1 MNNIL
6 SLVLCF
12 SMAFAISLALTPA
25 VTSLAYKIG
34 AIDVP
39 KDKRRVHKKPI
50 PRLGGLA
57 IYYGF
62 LISVLFFCN
71 IDKQLIGIIGGSL
84 LIVGVGILDDVMQ
97 LRASVKFIVQII
109 AALIVVF
116 CDVRIKAISMPIPM
130 VEGGILSLGV
140 FSVPITVLWI
150 VGVTNAVNLIDGLD
164 GLAVGISSIA
174 TFSLFFIAIL
184 AGEPVVAILAAAL
197 AGSCL
202 GFLPYNFNP
211 AKIFMGDTGSTF
223 LGYMLSIICI
233 QGLFKGYVIIS
244 FIVPFLILGLP
255 IFDTAYAILRRIKNK
270 KPIMSP
276 DRGHLH
282 HRLIDMGLSQKQ
294 TVAIM
299 YVISMLLG
307 LSAVMVVGQGAYT
320 GIILIATAM
329 IFTFFGGKIFLEHK
343 IVENKLHLA
352 EKKEEAKNVLADKPE
367 EAKEE
372 ENEND

>member
-1 MNNIL
+1 MNIL
-6 SLVLCF
+6 NLVLCF
-12 SMAFAISLALTPA
+12 SMAFAISLALTPS

-62 LISVLFFCN
+62 LISVVFFCKM
-71 IDKQLIGIIGGSL
+71 DKQLIGIIAGSL
-84 LIVGVGILDDVMQ
+84 LIVGVGIVDDVMQ
-97 LRASVKFIVQII
+97 LKASIKFVVQIV
-109 AALIVVF
+109 AALIVAF
-116 CDVRIKAISMPIPM
+116 CDVRINAVSMPMPF
-130 VEGGILSLGV
+130 VEGGILSLGFLSIPV
-140 FSVPITVLWI
+140 TVLWI

-255 IFDTAYAILRRIKNK
+255 IFDTAYAIVRRIKNK

-299 YVISMLLG
+299 YVIAMILG
-307 LSAVMVVGQGAYT
+307 LSAVMVVGRGAYT
-320 GIILIATAM
+320 AIILIASAM
-329 IFTFFGGKIFLEHK
+329 IFTFFGGKMFIEHK
-343 IVENKLHLA
+343 IAENKSENT
-352 EKKEEAKNVLADKPE
+352 EKDGGVYSETADQNTDFQEEG
-367 EAKEE
+367 
-372 ENEND
+372 NEDD

>member
-1 MNNIL
+1 MNIL
-6 SLVLCF
+6 NLVLCF
-12 SMAFAISLALTPA
+12 SMAFAISLALTPS

-62 LISVLFFCN
+62 LISVVFFCKM
-71 IDKQLIGIIGGSL
+71 DKQLIGIIAGSL

-97 LRASVKFIVQII
+97 LRASIKFVVQIV
-109 AALIVVF
+109 AALIVAF
-116 CDVRIKAISMPIPM
+116 CDVRINAVSMPVPF
-130 VEGGILSLGV
+130 VEGGILSLGFLSIPV
-140 FSVPITVLWI
+140 TVLWI

-184 AGEPVVAILAAAL
+184 AGEPVVAILAASL

-299 YVISMLLG
+299 YVIAMILG
-307 LSAVMVVGQGAYT
+307 LSAVMVVGRGAYT
-320 GIILIATAM
+320 GIILIASAM
-329 IFTFFGGKIFLEHK
+329 IFTFFGGKMFIEHK
-343 IVENKLHLA
+343 IAENNSDKA
-352 EKKEEAKNVLADKPE
+352 EKTGDAHNVLADEKSDSQE
-367 EAKEE
+367 EV
-372 ENEND
+372 NEDD

>member
-1 MNNIL
+1 MNIL
-6 SLVLCF
+6 SLILCF
-12 SMAFAISLALTPA
+12 SVAFVISLALTPP
-25 VTSLAYKIG
+25 VKHLAYKIG

-39 KDKRRVHKKPI
+39 KDARRVHKKPI

-62 LISVLFFCN
+62 LISVLVFAD
-71 IDKQLIGIIGGSL
+71 IDTQMRGIILGSL
-84 LIVGVGILDDVMQ
+84 LIVGVGIIDDVKQ
-97 LRASVKFIVQII
+97 LRAGIKFVVQIVAASIVAFSNVKII
-109 AALIVVF
+109 AVSVPEFIAQ
-116 CDVRIKAISMPIPM
+116 
-130 VEGGILSLGV
+130 GGILPLKM
-140 FSVPITVLWI
+140 FSIPITILWI

-164 GLAVGISSIA
+164 GLAVGVSSIA

-184 AGEPVVAILAAAL
+184 AGEPTVAIITAAL

-233 QGLFKGYVIIS
+233 QGLFKGYAIIS

-255 IFDTAYAILRRIKNK
+255 IFDTAAAILRRIKNK

-282 HRLIDMGLSQKQ
+282 HRLIDMGFSQKQ
-294 TVAIM
+294 TVAIL
-299 YVISMLLG
+299 YIIATILG
-307 LSAVMVVGQGAYT
+307 VSAVAVIEQGALT
-320 GIILIATAM
+320 AVLIIVSAM
-329 IFTFFGGKIFLEHK
+329 LFAFFSGKFMLSHVADDEGTD
-343 IVENKLHLA
+343 N
-352 EKKEEAKNVLADKPE
+352 KKEQDTNN
-367 EAKEE
+367 
-372 ENEND
+372 ENEVKNND